1 MFGYVVPL
9 SGELKVRELGAYPGN
24 YCGLCHTLGRRYGFF
39 PRLLLNYD
47 FAFLAMVLAQP
58 GEKVG
63 LERRRCVACP
73 FRGKQVCP
81 SRPGLDTAA
90 DESIILTYWKLRD
103 SVADRGIFRGLPA
116 RLLSLLLRRAYRKAA
131 LRRPDFDR
139 QTVACLEELHALEK
153 DKTPSLD
160 RTADTFAR
168 ILAGAAPTTGE
179 EVRDRA
185 LGQMLYHVGRW
196 IYLVDAWDD
205 LDEDRKSGS
214 YNPLLLRFPD
224 GPEAHQEEVR
234 LTLRHSLNLAVSAYH
249 LTDAGPWNGVIM
261 NILCL
266 GLPMVEEAVFTGQWR
281 RRKKENRENKL

>member
-1 MFGYVVPL
+1 M
-9 SGELKVRELGAYPGN
+9 
-24 YCGLCHTLGRRYGFF
+24 
-39 PRLLLNYD
+39 
-47 FAFLAMVLAQP
+47 
-58 GEKVG
+58 
-63 LERRRCVACP
+63 
-73 FRGKQVCP
+73 
-81 SRPGLDTAA
+81 
-90 DESIILTYWKLRD
+90 
-103 SVADRGIFRGLPA
+103 
-116 RLLSLLLRRAYRKAA
+116 SLLLRRAYRKAA